1 MAGYFADSPRT
12 NGICCAAPWYT
23 GTGRGADASITSGK
37 NEECIQNN
45 LLGKLKERQFV
56 EEQIL
61 ELNVSLTVH
70 HELTILKIPT

>member
-12 NGICCAAPWYT
+12 NGMCCAAPWYT
-23 GTGRGADASITSGK
+23 GTGRGAAASITSGK

-61 ELNVSLTVH
+61 GDRS
-70 HELTILKIPT
+70 ILQFD